1 MTRKLTNLSSI
12 VSKLKPHERVAWDES
27 CKNAGV
33 VLEALITHLHTLQDR
48 ERKELTLDKLL
59 GKAEPFNDLLARQA
73 KVEALQ
79 DIIDLI
85 VDK

>member
-1 MTRKLTNLSSI
+1 MTRKLTNLSDI
-12 VSKLKPHERVAWDES
+12 VSKFNAHERAAWDES
-27 CKNAGV
+27 CKNAGRV
-33 VLEALITHLHTLQDR
+33 FDALTAHLQRLQDR

-59 GKAEPFNDLLARQA
+59 GKAEPLNDLLARQA